1 MNKSRLGML
10 LVSLGVSGSM
20 LLTACGGDTTSPTA
34 TAVPGTGAT
43 ATTAGGGTAATATTG
58 GTTAATATT
67 GGAAPSG
74 NVVKIAVD
82 LPIGGAEGANG
93 IPTRQGI
100 QLAIDQA
107 NKAGGV
113 TLDGKQYTIAMYY
126 LDDVPPGEQAHNPA
140 QGSKNADSF
149 IADPDVMAMVG
160 PFNSN
165 VARAM
170 MPKLN
175 QAGLA
180 SISPSNTAIDLTNP
194 NDPKIKD
201 LRPTDKITYFRVC
214 TTDAIQGPV
223 GADYAID
230 KLGKKKVYILDDT
243 EVYGKG
249 IADQFEKEF
258 KAKGGT
264 VLGHDGVPKGTTD
277 YSSILSKVASTNP
290 DILYYGGTQ
299 SNGIPLARKGM
310 KAAGLNIPLMGGDGI
325 VEKGYT
331 DAAGADA
338 EGDYGTVAAVNAN
351 ILPESKQFIADY
363 KAAFAGDQ
371 FNGEPQAYSA
381 NGYEAANIIIAAM
394 KAAGKKDREAI
405 RAAIA
410 ATKDY
415 KGVIGTTS
423 FDANGD
429 TTNRWISIYQVKG
442 GAWTFI
448 DQLKF
453 ENAPK

>member
-1 MNKSRLGML
+1 MNKSRTSGL
-10 LVSLGVSGSM
+10 LMSLGVTASM
-20 LLTACGGDTTSPTA
+20 LLSACDTGSAAVNTAIPAAATEAVGAANTAMPAAA
-34 TAVPGTGAT
+34 TAVVQ
-43 ATTAGGGTAATATTG
+43 AATAVGGAMMDG
-58 GTTAATATT
+58 GT
-67 GGAAPSG
+67 
-74 NVVKIAVD
+74 VKIAVD
-82 LPIGGAEGANG
+82 LPVGGAEGANG

-107 NKAGGV
+107 NTAGGV
-113 TLDGKQYTIAMYY
+113 MLDGKAYKIQMFF

-149 IADPDVMAMVG
+149 IADADVMAMVG

-165 VARAM
+165 VARSM
-170 MPKLN
+170 MAKLN
-175 QAGLA
+175 TAGLA

-223 GADYAID
+223 AADYAYD
-230 KLGKKKVYILDDT
+230 KLGKKAVYILDDT

-264 VLGHDGVPKGTTD
+264 VLGRDGVPKGTTD
-277 YSSILSKVASTNP
+277 FSSIMSKVAATKP
-290 DILYYGGTQ
+290 DVLFYGGTQ
-299 SNGIPLARKGM
+299 SNGIPLARKAMASAGM
-310 KAAGLNIPLMGGDGI
+310 KIPLMGGDGI
-325 VEKGYT
+325 VESGYT
-331 DAAGADA
+331 KAAGADA

-351 ILPESKQFIADY
+351 LLPEAKSFIDAYGAAY
-363 KAAFAGDQ
+363 KSDQ
-371 FNGEPQAYSA
+371 WQGVPQAYSA

-394 KAAGKKDREAI
+394 KTAGKKDREAV

-410 ATKDY
+410 ATKDF
-415 KGVIGTTS
+415 KGVLGTTS
-423 FDANGD
+423 FDAQGD
-429 TTNRWISIYQVKG
+429 TTNRWISIYEVKG
-442 GAWTFI
+442 GEWTYI
-448 DQLKF
+448 DQQKF
-453 ENAPK
+453 EAK

>member
-1 MNKSRLGML
+1 MNKSRTSGL
-10 LVSLGVSGSM
+10 LVSLGVTTSM
-20 LLTACGGDTTSPTA
+20 LLSACDSGSAAVNTAIPAAATEVA
-34 TAVPGTGAT
+34 TAVMGGAMTPTTGAG
-43 ATTAGGGTAATATTG
+43 AGGSG
-58 GTTAATATT
+58 GT
-67 GGAAPSG
+67 
-74 NVVKIAVD
+74 VKIAVD
-82 LPIGGAEGANG
+82 LPVGGAEGANG

-107 NKAGGV
+107 NAAGGV
-113 TLDGKQYTIAMYY
+113 TLDGKSYQIQMYY

-165 VARAM
+165 VARSM
-170 MPKLN
+170 MAKLN
-175 QAGLA
+175 TAGLA

-194 NDPKIKD
+194 ADPKIKD

-223 GADYAID
+223 AADYAYD
-230 KLGKKKVYILDDT
+230 KLGKKAVYILDDT

-258 KAKGGT
+258 TAKGGT
-264 VLGHDGVPKGTTD
+264 KLGRDGVPKGTTD
-277 YSSILSKVASTNP
+277 FSSIMSKVAATKP
-290 DILYYGGTQ
+290 DVLFYGGTQ
-299 SNGIPLARKGM
+299 SNGIPLARKAMASAGM
-310 KAAGLNIPLMGGDGI
+310 KIPLVGGDGI
-325 VEKGYT
+325 VESGYT
-331 DAAGADA
+331 KAAGADA

-351 ILPESKQFIADY
+351 LLTEAKSFIDAY
-363 KAAFAGDQ
+363 TAKNKSDQ
-371 FNGEPQAYSA
+371 WQGVPQAYSA

-394 KAAGKKDREAI
+394 KAAGKKDREAV

-410 ATKDY
+410 ATKDF
-415 KGVIGTTS
+415 KGVLGTSS
-423 FDANGD
+423 FDAQGD

-442 GAWTFI
+442 GAWTYI
-448 DQLKF
+448 DQQKF
-453 ENAPK
+453 EK